1 MKSLYKAIQP
11 VLFTFSVLAAAGCGD
26 DTAPATPSDTTT
38 DSVTVDD
45 PRSRANVCARWTT
58 DRADRRE
65 GRWAGGSTIS
75 CNAGSLDE
83 IGLDNTLRQVNLY
96 RWLADLPPVTL
107 DPDKNAAAQACALV
121 MDANND
127 IEHDVPRTWRCYSEL
142 GAEAAQLSNLATTPA
157 VFAVDLYMDDE
168 GIANLGHRRW
178 ILNNDLGPIGV
189 GSTSDY
195 SCMHLLDGRGSAPNL
210 WVAWPP
216 PGFVPLGAIHQKVP
230 WGAFDIDLAGWSV
243 QSDRI
248 NVSQASV
255 SVTMDG
261 QPVSVRTRALGR
273 GFGSAW
279 GIGIYPVD
287 FKTKAG
293 SVYHVMLDTSRE
305 VIDYTF
311 EVVDCDS

>member
-1 MKSLYKAIQP
+1 MKSLRKAIQP
-11 VLFTFSVLAAAGCGD
+11 ALFAFSVLATAGCGD
-26 DTAPATPSDTTT
+26 DASPLPAPDTTT
-38 DSVTVDD
+38 DSAAAD
-45 PRSRANVCARWTT
+45 PRSRDNVCARWNT

-65 GRWAGGSTIS
+65 GRWSGGSTVS
-75 CNAGSLDE
+75 CNAGTLDE
-83 IGLDNTLRQVNLY
+83 VGLDNTLRQVNLF

-127 IEHDVPRTWRCYSEL
+127 IEHDVPRTWRCYSAL

-195 SCMHLLDGRGSAPNL
+195 SCMHLLGGSGSAPNR
-210 WVAWPP
+210 WVAWPS

-230 WGAFDIDLAGWSV
+230 WGAFDIDRAGWSV
-243 QSDRI
+243 QSENID
-248 NVSQASV
+248 VSRASV

-261 QPVSVRTRALGR
+261 EPVSVRTRGLGS
-273 GFGSAW
+273 GFGSAY
-279 GIGIYPVD
+279 GIAIFPVD
-287 FKTKAG
+287 FKTKSG
-293 SVYHVMLDTSRE
+293 SVYHVMLETPRE

-311 EVVDCDS
+311 EVVDCDR